1 MSLIGANGGR
11 YVQSK
16 VLSTRKVRWLP
27 ALVALIVA
35 AGTLYGGGGISQ
47 AQGNSRTFPQT
58 GNTVNGLFL
67 SYWDA
72 NGALPQQGYPITNEF
87 RERSATDGKT
97 YTMQCFERAVFEHH
111 PENAGKPSEVL
122 LSLLGNFYYQQRYQ
136 FGAPANQTASTINP
150 RKFNETGKTIG
161 GKFRDYWEA
170 NGGLAQQG
178 FPITDEFQEK
188 NQTDGKTYT
197 VQYFERAVFELHPEN
212 AGTPYEVL
220 LTLLGKFLCP
230 ATNQPQSTAVPPTA
244 PPTAPSPTAVPPAA
258 PSPTPN
264 PSFDPN
270 KLYRLTTQFR
280 GDNLCLAARPDG
292 GSSLTLQNCQVI
304 QYQHFRIRA
313 GSGGTWQLSV
323 ELSGGNFNKCLDTGS
338 LADCGNKTGQFWN
351 IKPLANPSGYYSM
364 TNTFTGAGKCLDINP
379 NNNQAEMRDCGNFS
393 GQFWKFTEVR

>member
-1 MSLIGANGGR
+1 MSMIGANGGR

-244 PPTAPSPTAVPPAA
+244 PPTAPSPT
-258 PSPTPN
+258 PN

-270 KLYRLTTQFR
+270 KVYRLTTQFR
-280 GDNLCLAARPDG
+280 GDG
-292 GSSLTLQNCQVI
+292 M
-304 QYQHFRIRA
+304 
-313 GSGGTWQLSV
+313 
-323 ELSGGNFNKCLDTGS
+323 CLDTGANNRVVLQNCAAVS
-338 LADCGNKTGQFWN
+338 GQSWRITSAGGGTWKLSPEFPGNFARCLDGGDFAELATCSGATGQQWN
-351 IKPLANPSGYYSM
+351 IKPAAGQAGYYTM
-364 TNTFTGAGKCLDINP
+364 TSNFLGPTKCLDIVNGGS
-379 NNNQAEMRDCGNFS
+379 NNNYARYQNCTNVS
-393 GQFWKFTEVR
+393 GQHWKFTVVP